1 MRFACTKPIL
11 RYILV
16 PAVIRC
22 GELFSAHRCP
32 RMNKSRRGSMYSAVF
47 ALGLTFFSVPVA
59 SQPQTAALRANDTEL
74 LMLGTAGGPPLRK
87 TRSEPA
93 TLLIVDER
101 PYLVDCGT
109 GTIRRLVEVGIPSET
124 IGTIFFTHLHP
135 DHDLGL
141 VDVMA
146 NDYFHLDLASDARK
160 INIYGPPQTSEL
172 VEAAFRFISIP
183 FEVFA
188 AEKPGFQ
195 LGRPN
200 HGLTSPF
207 VAHEVDGD
215 GVVYRDDKIQITAA
229 GNSHYAL
236 MPAQF
241 RAHFKSYSYRIETPH
256 GVVVFTGDTGPSDA
270 VVKLARGADVLVA
283 EVEASSDELRVFID
297 QMAARNHWPPARK
310 QEFAA
315 HMEKEH
321 LTVDSLGELASKAQ
335 VGSVVFYHY
344 DPENKADQQARVAAM
359 KKYFHGPVL
368 APMDLDRFCLSKD
381 EAQAGTAHFGLCGQ
395 NAVGQE

>member
-1 MRFACTKPIL
+1 MNKL
-11 RYILV
+11 
-16 PAVIRC
+16 RC
-22 GELFSAHRCP
+22 GKIFIPA
-32 RMNKSRRGSMYSAVF
+32 F
-47 ALGLTFFSVPVA
+47 ALGLTFFSIPAA
-59 SQPQTAALRANDTEL
+59 SQQQGASLHANDTEL

-87 TRSEPA
+87 DRSEPA
-93 TLLIVDER
+93 TLLIVDGR
-101 PYLVDCGT
+101 PYLIDCGI

-141 VDVMA
+141 ADVMA

-172 VEAAFRFISIP
+172 VDAAFQYISIP

-195 LGRPN
+195 LGRRN

-207 VAHEVDGD
+207 VAHEIDNE

-229 GNSHYAL
+229 ENSHYAL

-241 RAHFKSYSYRIETPH
+241 RAHFKSYSYRIQTPH

-270 VVKLARGADVLVA
+270 VAKLARGADVLVA
-283 EVEASSDELRVFID
+283 EVEESSAELRGFID
-297 QMAARNHWPPARK
+297 QMAAQNHWTPARK
-310 QEFAA
+310 QEFDA
-315 HMEKEH
+315 HMEQEH

-335 VGSVVFYHY
+335 VQSVLFYHY
-344 DPENKADQQARVAAM
+344 DPQNKAAQQARVAAM
-359 KKYFHGPVL
+359 KKYYRGPVL
-368 APMDLDRFCLSKD
+368 APMDLDRFCLSQD
-381 EAQAGTAHFGLCGQ
+381 DAQSQKPKFESCGQ
-395 NAVGQE
+395 NPADQE

>member
-1 MRFACTKPIL
+1 MNKP
-11 RYILV
+11 
-16 PAVIRC
+16 RC
-22 GELFSAHRCP
+22 GKMLIA
-32 RMNKSRRGSMYSAVF
+32 
-47 ALGLTFFSVPVA
+47 ALALVLTLFSVPVA
-59 SQPQTAALRANDTEL
+59 AQQHTAAFRANDTEL

-87 TRSEPA
+87 DRSEPA
-93 TLLIVDER
+93 TLLIVDGR
-101 PYLVDCGT
+101 PYLIDCGI
-109 GTIRRLVEVGIPSET
+109 GTVQRLVEVGIPSET

-146 NDYFHLDLASDARK
+146 NDYFHLNLASDARK

-172 VEAAFRFISIP
+172 VDSAFQYISMS

-207 VAHEVDGD
+207 VAHEIDGE
-215 GVVYRDDKIQITAA
+215 GVVYRDDKIQITAVE
-229 GNSHYAL
+229 NSHYAL

-241 RAHFKSYSYRIETPH
+241 RAHFKSYSYRIQTPH

-270 VVKLARGADVLVA
+270 VVKLAMGADVLVA
-283 EVEASSDELRVFID
+283 EVEGSSDELRVFID
-297 QMAARNHWPPARK
+297 QVAAQNHWPPKRK
-310 QEFAA
+310 QEFTA

-335 VGSVVFYHY
+335 VQSVLFYHY

-359 KKYFHGPVL
+359 KKYFSGPVL

-381 EAQAGTAHFGLCGQ
+381 EAQLDKGKFESCGH
-395 NAVGQE
+395 NTTDQE

>member
-1 MRFACTKPIL
+1 MYQSRGRKMFVAA
-11 RYILV
+11 LV
-16 PAVIRC
+16 
-22 GELFSAHRCP
+22 
-32 RMNKSRRGSMYSAVF
+32 
-47 ALGLTFFSVPVA
+47 LGLTFFNVPVE
-59 SQPQTAALRANDTEL
+59 SQPRTAALHVNDTEL

-87 TRSEPA
+87 GRSEPA
-93 TLLIVDER
+93 TLLVVDGR
-101 PYLVDCGT
+101 PYLIDCGI

-146 NDYFHLDLASDARK
+146 NDYFHLDLASDTRK

-172 VEAAFRFISIP
+172 VDAAFHYISIP

-195 LGRPN
+195 LGLPN
-200 HGLTSPF
+200 RSLTSPF
-207 VAHEVDGD
+207 VAHEIDAEGP
-215 GVVYRDDKIQITAA
+215 VYRDDKIQITAVE
-229 GNSHYAL
+229 NSHYAL

-241 RAHFKSYSYRIETPH
+241 RGHFKSYSYRIQTPH

-270 VVKLARGADVLVA
+270 VVKLAAGADVLVS
-283 EVEASSDELRVFID
+283 EVEENLDELHVFID
-297 QMAARNHWPPARK
+297 QMAARNHWTTARK

-335 VGSVVFYHY
+335 VKSVLFYHY
-344 DPENKADQQARVAAM
+344 DPQDKAEKQARVAEM
-359 KKYFHGPVL
+359 KRYFHGPVL
-368 APMDLDRFCLSKD
+368 APMDLDRFCLSQD
-381 EAQAGTAHFGLCGQ
+381 ETRSEKSKFESCGQ
-395 NAVGQE
+395 NAADQE

>member
-1 MRFACTKPIL
+1 
-11 RYILV
+11 V
-16 PAVIRC
+16 
-22 GELFSAHRCP
+22 H
-32 RMNKSRRGSMYSAVF
+32 KSRCEKMFIAAV
-47 ALGLTFFSVPVA
+47 ALGLTFFGVPVA
-59 SQPQTAALRANDTEL
+59 CQRQGAAVRANDTEL

-87 TRSEPA
+87 NRSEPA
-93 TLLIVDER
+93 TLLIVDGR
-101 PYLVDCGT
+101 SYLIDCGT
-109 GTIRRLVEVGIPSET
+109 GTIRRLVEAGIPSET
-124 IGTIFFTHLHP
+124 IGTIFFTHLHA
-135 DHDLGL
+135 DHDIGL

-172 VEAAFRFISIP
+172 VEAAFHYISIP

-215 GVVYRDDKIQITAA
+215 GVVYRDDKIEITATE
-229 GNSHYAL
+229 NSHYAL

-241 RAHFKSYSYRIETPH
+241 RAHFKSYSYRIQTPH

-270 VVKLARGADVLVA
+270 VMKLAMGADVLVS
-283 EVEASSDELRVFID
+283 EVEESSDELRGFID
-297 QMAARNHWPPARK
+297 QMAARNHWSPTRK

-335 VGSVVFYHY
+335 VQSVVFYHY
-344 DPENKADQQARVAAM
+344 DPQNKAEQQARVAGV
-359 KKYFHGPVL
+359 KKYFQGAVL
-368 APMDLDRFCLSKD
+368 APMDLDRFCLSRN
-381 EAQAGTAHFGLCGQ
+381 EAQSEKAKLEPCGQ
-395 NAVGQE
+395 NTADQE

>member
-1 MRFACTKPIL
+1 
-11 RYILV
+11 
-16 PAVIRC
+16 
-22 GELFSAHRCP
+22 
-32 RMNKSRRGSMYSAVF
+32 MNKSRCGKMSIAAL

-59 SQPQTAALRANDTEL
+59 SQRQTAAIRANDSEL

-87 TRSEPA
+87 DRSEPA
-93 TLLIVDER
+93 TLLIVDGR
-101 PYLVDCGT
+101 PYLIDCGI
-109 GTIRRLVEVGIPSET
+109 GTIRRLVEAGIPSET

-172 VEAAFRFISIP
+172 VEAAFHYISIP

-188 AEKPGFQ
+188 AETPGFQ

-207 VAHEVDGD
+207 VVHEVDGE
-215 GVVYRDDKIQITAA
+215 GVVYRDDRIQITAA
-229 GNSHYAL
+229 ENSHYAL

-241 RAHFKSYSYRIETPH
+241 RAHFKSYSYRIQTPH

-270 VVKLARGADVLVA
+270 VVKVAMGADVLVA
-283 EVEASSDELRVFID
+283 EVEASSSELRGFID
-297 QMAARNHWPPARK
+297 QMAAQNHWPPARK
-310 QEFAA
+310 QEFSE
-315 HMEKEH
+315 HMEQEH
-321 LTVDSLGELASKAQ
+321 LTVDRLGELASKAQ
-335 VGSVVFYHY
+335 VQSVLFYHY
-344 DPENKADQQARVAAM
+344 DPQNKAEQQARVAGM

-368 APMDLDRFCLSKD
+368 APMDLDRFCLSKN
-381 EAQAGTAHFGLCGQ
+381 EAQSEKAKFESCGQ
-395 NAVGQE
+395 NAADQE

>member
-1 MRFACTKPIL
+1 
-11 RYILV
+11 
-16 PAVIRC
+16 
-22 GELFSAHRCP
+22 
-32 RMNKSRRGSMYSAVF
+32 MNKSRCGKMFIAAL
-47 ALGLTFFSVPVA
+47 ALGLTSFSVPVA
-59 SQPQTAALRANDTEL
+59 SQRQTAALRANDTEL

-87 TRSEPA
+87 DRSEPA
-93 TLLIVDER
+93 TLLIVDGR
-101 PYLVDCGT
+101 LYLIDCGI

-124 IGTIFFTHLHP
+124 IGTIFLTHLHP

-146 NDYFHLDLASDARK
+146 NDYFHLDLTSDARK

-172 VEAAFRFISIP
+172 VEAAFHYISIP

-207 VAHEVDGD
+207 VAHEVDGE

-229 GNSHYAL
+229 ENSHYAL
-236 MPAQF
+236 MPTQF
-241 RAHFKSYSYRIETPH
+241 RAHFKSYSYRIQTPH

-270 VVKLARGADVLVA
+270 VVKLAMGADVLVA
-283 EVEASSDELRVFID
+283 EVEESSDELRGFID
-297 QMAARNHWPPARK
+297 QMAAQNHWPPARK

-335 VGSVVFYHY
+335 VQSVLFYHY
-344 DPENKADQQARVAAM
+344 DPQNKAKQEALVAGM

-381 EAQAGTAHFGLCGQ
+381 EAQSKKTKFESCGQ
-395 NAVGQE
+395 NTADQK

>member
-1 MRFACTKPIL
+1 
-11 RYILV
+11 
-16 PAVIRC
+16 
-22 GELFSAHRCP
+22 
-32 RMNKSRRGSMYSAVF
+32 MNRSRWGKLLIAAL

-59 SQPQTAALRANDTEL
+59 SQGQTAAVRANDTEL

-87 TRSEPA
+87 DRSEPS
-93 TLLIVDER
+93 TLLIVDGR
-101 PYLVDCGT
+101 PYLIDCGI

-172 VEAAFRFISIP
+172 VEAAFHYISIP

-188 AEKPGFQ
+188 AEQPGFQ
-195 LGRPN
+195 PGRPN
-200 HGLTSPF
+200 HGLPSPF
-207 VAHEVDGD
+207 VAHEVAGE

-229 GNSHYAL
+229 ENSHYAL
-236 MPAQF
+236 MPSHF
-241 RAHFKSYSYRIETPH
+241 RAHFKSYSYRIQTPH

-270 VVKLARGADVLVA
+270 VVKLAMGADVLVA
-283 EVEASSDELRVFID
+283 EVEEGLDELRGFID
-297 QMAARNHWPPARK
+297 HMAAQNHWPPARK

-335 VGSVVFYHY
+335 VQSVLFYHY
-344 DPENKADQQARVAAM
+344 DPQNKAEQEALVAGM

-381 EAQAGTAHFGLCGQ
+381 EAQSEKANFESCGQ
-395 NAVGQE
+395 NTADQK

>member
-1 MRFACTKPIL
+1 MNKW
-11 RYILV
+11 
-16 PAVIRC
+16 RC
-22 GELFSAHRCP
+22 GKMSIAAL
-32 RMNKSRRGSMYSAVF
+32 
-47 ALGLTFFSVPVA
+47 ALGLTLFSVPVE
-59 SQPQTAALRANDTEL
+59 SQRQTAALRPNDTEL

-87 TRSEPA
+87 DRSEPA
-93 TLLIVDER
+93 TLLIVDGR
-101 PYLVDCGT
+101 PYLIDCGI
-109 GTIRRLVEVGIPSET
+109 GTIRRLVEVGVPSET

-146 NDYFHLDLASDARK
+146 NDYFHLDLASDTRK

-172 VEAAFRFISIP
+172 VEAAFHYISIP

-188 AEKPGFQ
+188 AEEPGFQ

-207 VAHEVDGD
+207 VAHEVDGE

-229 GNSHYAL
+229 ENSHYGL

-241 RAHFKSYSYRIETPH
+241 RPHFKSYSYRIQTPH

-270 VVKLARGADVLVA
+270 VVKLATGAEVLVS
-283 EVEASSDELRVFID
+283 EVEENLDELRGFID
-297 QMAARNHWPPARK
+297 QMAARNHWPAARK
-310 QEFAA
+310 EQFAA

-335 VGSVVFYHY
+335 VQSVVFYHY
-344 DPENKADQQARVAAM
+344 DPQDKAEQQARVAEM
-359 KKYFHGPVL
+359 KKYFHGTVL

-381 EAQAGTAHFGLCGQ
+381 EAQSEKTKFESCGQ
-395 NAVGQE
+395 NAADHE

>member
-1 MRFACTKPIL
+1 MNEL
-11 RYILV
+11 
-16 PAVIRC
+16 RC
-22 GELFSAHRCP
+22 GKMFIAAL
-32 RMNKSRRGSMYSAVF
+32 

-59 SQPQTAALRANDTEL
+59 CQRQTTALRANDTEL

-87 TRSEPA
+87 NRSEPA
-93 TLLIVDER
+93 TLLIVDGR
-101 PYLVDCGT
+101 PYLIDCGI
-109 GTIRRLVEVGIPSET
+109 GTIRRLIEVGIPSET
-124 IGTIFFTHLHP
+124 IGTIFLTHLHP

-146 NDYFHLDLASDARK
+146 NDYFRLDFTSKVGK

-172 VEAAFRFISIP
+172 VEAAVQYISIP

-207 VAHEVDGD
+207 AAHEIEGE

-229 GNSHYAL
+229 ENSHYAL
-236 MPAQF
+236 MPEQF
-241 RAHFKSYSYRIETPH
+241 RAHFKSYSYRIQTPH

-270 VVKLARGADVLVA
+270 VVKLAMGADVLVS
-283 EVEASSDELRVFID
+283 EVEESSDELRGFID
-297 QMAARNHWPPARK
+297 DLSAQNHWPPARK
-310 QEFAA
+310 QEFTA

-335 VGSVVFYHY
+335 VQSVLFYHY
-344 DPENKADQQARVAAM
+344 DPQNKADQQARVSAM
-359 KKYFHGPVL
+359 KKYFHGTVL

-381 EAQAGTAHFGLCGQ
+381 KAQSEKAKFELCGQ
-395 NAVGQE
+395 NIADHE

>member
-1 MRFACTKPIL
+1 MHKS
-11 RYILV
+11 
-16 PAVIRC
+16 RC
-22 GELFSAHRCP
+22 GKMFIAAL
-32 RMNKSRRGSMYSAVF
+32 

-59 SQPQTAALRANDTEL
+59 SQRQTAALRANDTEL

-87 TRSEPA
+87 DRSEPA
-93 TLLIVDER
+93 TLLIVDGR
-101 PYLVDCGT
+101 PYLIDCGI

-172 VEAAFRFISIP
+172 VEAAFHYISIP
-183 FEVFA
+183 FEVFG
-188 AEKPGFQ
+188 AEEPGFQ
-195 LGRPN
+195 PGRPN

-207 VAHEVDGD
+207 VAHEIDGE

-229 GNSHYAL
+229 ENSHYAL

-241 RAHFKSYSYRIETPH
+241 RAHFKSYSYRIQTPH

-270 VVKLARGADVLVA
+270 VVKLAMGADVLVA
-283 EVEASSDELRVFID
+283 EVEASSDELRGFIG
-297 QMAARNHWPPARK
+297 QMAAQNHWPPVRK

-335 VGSVVFYHY
+335 VQSVLFYHY
-344 DPENKADQQARVAAM
+344 DPQNKAEQQARVAAM
-359 KKYFHGPVL
+359 KKYFQGPVL
-368 APMDLDRFCLSKD
+368 APMDLDRYCLSKD
-381 EAQAGTAHFGLCGQ
+381 EAQPERDKFELCGK
-395 NAVGQE
+395 NTADRE

>member
-1 MRFACTKPIL
+1 
-11 RYILV
+11 
-16 PAVIRC
+16 
-22 GELFSAHRCP
+22 
-32 RMNKSRRGSMYSAVF
+32 MNKSRYGKMSIASL

-59 SQPQTAALRANDTEL
+59 SQRQTAALRTNDTEL

-87 TRSEPA
+87 DRSEPA
-93 TLLIVDER
+93 TLLIVDGR
-101 PYLVDCGT
+101 LYLIDCGI
-109 GTIRRLVEVGIPSET
+109 GTIQRLVEVGIPSET

-172 VEAAFRFISIP
+172 VEAAFHYISIP

-207 VAHEVDGD
+207 VAHEIDGE

-229 GNSHYAL
+229 QNSHYTL

-241 RAHFKSYSYRIETPH
+241 RTHFKSYSYRIQTPH

-270 VVKLARGADVLVA
+270 VVKLAMGADVLVA
-283 EVEASSDELRVFID
+283 EVEASSDELRGFID
-297 QMAARNHWPPARK
+297 QMAAQNHWSPVRK

-335 VGSVVFYHY
+335 VQSVLFYHY
-344 DPENKADQQARVAAM
+344 DPQNKAEQQARVAGM

-381 EAQAGTAHFGLCGQ
+381 EAQSEKAIFELCGQ
-395 NAVGQE
+395 NTDQK

>member
-1 MRFACTKPIL
+1 MLIA
-11 RYILV
+11 
-16 PAVIRC
+16 
-22 GELFSAHRCP
+22 
-32 RMNKSRRGSMYSAVF
+32 
-47 ALGLTFFSVPVA
+47 ALGLGLTLFTVPVA
-59 SQPQTAALRANDTEL
+59 SQRQAAALHGNDTEL
-74 LMLGTAGGPPLRK
+74 LMLGIAGGPPLRK
-87 TRSEPA
+87 DRSEPA
-93 TLLIVDER
+93 TLLIVDGR
-101 PYLVDCGT
+101 PYLIDCGT
-109 GTIRRLVEVGIPSET
+109 GTIRRLVEAGIPSET
-124 IGTIFFTHLHP
+124 IGTIFLTHLHP

-160 INIYGPPQTSEL
+160 IDIYGPPQTREL
-172 VEAAFRFISIP
+172 VEAAFHYISIP

-200 HGLTSPF
+200 HGLASPF
-207 VAHEVDGD
+207 VAHEIDGE
-215 GVVYRDDKIQITAA
+215 GVVYRDDKIQITAVE
-229 GNSHYAL
+229 NSHYVL

-241 RAHFKSYSYRIETPH
+241 RPHFKSYSYRIQTPH

-270 VVKLARGADVLVA
+270 VVKLAAGADVLVS
-283 EVEASSDELRVFID
+283 EVEESSDQLRGFID
-297 QMAARNHWPPARK
+297 RIAAQNHWPPARK
-310 QEFAA
+310 QAFTA
-315 HMEKEH
+315 HMEQEH

-335 VGSVVFYHY
+335 VRSVLFYHY

-381 EAQAGTAHFGLCGQ
+381 QARPEKPQFESCGQ
-395 NAVGQE
+395 NTAAQE

>member
-1 MRFACTKPIL
+1 MK
-11 RYILV
+11 
-16 PAVIRC
+16 
-22 GELFSAHRCP
+22 
-32 RMNKSRRGSMYSAVF
+32 KSRCAKTLIAAL
-47 ALGLTFFSVPVA
+47 ALGLTSFSVPVA
-59 SQPQTAALRANDTEL
+59 SQRQTAALRANDTEL

-87 TRSEPA
+87 DRSEPA
-93 TLLIVDER
+93 TLLIVDGR
-101 PYLVDCGT
+101 LYLIDCGI

-124 IGTIFFTHLHP
+124 IGTIFLTHLHP

-146 NDYFHLDLASDARK
+146 NDYFHLDLTSDARK

-172 VEAAFRFISIP
+172 VEAAFHYISIP

-207 VAHEVDGD
+207 VAHEVDGE
-215 GVVYRDDKIQITAA
+215 GVVYRDDKVQITAA
-229 GNSHYAL
+229 ENSHYAL

-241 RAHFKSYSYRIETPH
+241 RAHFKSYSYRIHTPH
-256 GVVVFTGDTGPSDA
+256 GVVVITGDTGPSDA
-270 VVKLARGADVLVA
+270 VVKLAMGADVLVA
-283 EVEASSDELRVFID
+283 EVEESSDKLRGFID
-297 QMAARNHWPPARK
+297 QMAAQNHWPPARK

-335 VGSVVFYHY
+335 VQSVLFYHY
-344 DPENKADQQARVAAM
+344 DPLNKAEQEALVAGM

-381 EAQAGTAHFGLCGQ
+381 GAQSKKTKFESCGQ
-395 NAVGQE
+395 NTADQK

>member
-1 MRFACTKPIL
+1 ML
-11 RYILV
+11 RST
-16 PAVIRC
+16 A
-22 GELFSAHRCP
+22 
-32 RMNKSRRGSMYSAVF
+32 SRRDSLRRVISRVEVVL
-47 ALGLTFFSVPVA
+47 ALGLTFVSVPLA
-59 SQPQTAALRANDTEL
+59 SQRHTAALRANDTEL

-87 TRSEPA
+87 DRSEPA
-93 TLLIVDER
+93 TLLIVDGR
-101 PYLVDCGT
+101 PYLIDCGI

-141 VDVMA
+141 VDLMA
-146 NDYFHLDLASDARK
+146 NDYFHLDLASDTRK
-160 INIYGPPQTSEL
+160 INIYGPPQTDEL
-172 VEAAFRFISIP
+172 VDAAFHYISIP

-207 VAHEVDGD
+207 VAHEIDGK
-215 GVVYRDDKIQITAA
+215 GVVYRDDKIVITAA
-229 GNSHYAL
+229 ENSHYAL

-241 RAHFKSYSYRIETPH
+241 RAHFKSYSYRIQTPH

-270 VVKLARGADVLVA
+270 VVKLAMGADVLVA
-283 EVEASSDELRVFID
+283 EVEESSDELRGFID
-297 QMAARNHWPPARK
+297 QMAAQNHWPPVRK
-310 QEFAA
+310 KEFAA

-335 VGSVVFYHY
+335 VQSVLFYHY
-344 DPENKADQQARVAAM
+344 DPQNKAEQQARVASM
-359 KKYFHGPVL
+359 KKYFHGQVL
-368 APMDLDRFCLSKD
+368 APMDLDRFCLSQD
-381 EAQAGTAHFGLCGQ
+381 EAQSEKAKFELCGQ
-395 NAVGQE
+395 KAADKE

>member
-1 MRFACTKPIL
+1 
-11 RYILV
+11 
-16 PAVIRC
+16 
-22 GELFSAHRCP
+22 
-32 RMNKSRRGSMYSAVF
+32 MNKSRSAMLIVAL
-47 ALGLTFFSVPVA
+47 ALGLTFFSIPVA
-59 SQPQTAALRANDTEL
+59 AQRQAAALRTNDTEL

-87 TRSEPA
+87 DRSEPA
-93 TLLIVDER
+93 TLLIVDGR
-101 PYLVDCGT
+101 LYLIDCGI

-124 IGTIFFTHLHP
+124 IETIFLTHLHP

-141 VDVMA
+141 VDVMG

-172 VEAAFRFISIP
+172 VEAAFHYVSIP

-207 VAHEVDGD
+207 VAHEVDGE

-229 GNSHYAL
+229 ENSHYAL

-241 RAHFKSYSYRIETPH
+241 RAHFKSYAYRIQTPH

-270 VVKLARGADVLVA
+270 VVKLATGADVLVS
-283 EVEASSDELRVFID
+283 EVEEGLDELRGFVD

-310 QEFAA
+310 QQFAA

-321 LTVDSLGELASKAQ
+321 LTVDSLGELASQAQ
-335 VGSVVFYHY
+335 VQSVLFYHY
-344 DPENKADQQARVAAM
+344 DPQSQAEQQARVAGV

-381 EAQAGTAHFGLCGQ
+381 EAQAEKAKFEPCGQ
-395 NAVGQE
+395 KTADQE

>member
-1 MRFACTKPIL
+1 MTASPTGISS
-11 RYILV
+11 
-16 PAVIRC
+16 
-22 GELFSAHRCP
+22 SAASAP
-32 RMNKSRRGSMYSAVF
+32 LEQSRWGKLLIAAL

-59 SQPQTAALRANDTEL
+59 SQGQTAALRANDTEL

-87 TRSEPA
+87 DRSEPS
-93 TLLIVDER
+93 TLLIVDGR
-101 PYLVDCGT
+101 PYLIDCGI

-124 IGTIFFTHLHP
+124 IGTIFLTHLHP

-146 NDYFHLDLASDARK
+146 NDYLTSDARK
-160 INIYGPPQTSEL
+160 INIYGPPETSEL
-172 VEAAFRFISIP
+172 VDAAFHYISIP

-188 AEKPGFQ
+188 AERPGFS
-195 LGRPN
+195 LGQPN

-215 GVVYRDDKIQITAA
+215 GVVYRDDKIQITAVE
-229 GNSHYAL
+229 NSHYDL

-241 RAHFKSYSYRIETPH
+241 RSHFKSYSYRIQTPH
-256 GVVVFTGDTGPSDA
+256 GVVVFTGDTGPSDE
-270 VVKLARGADVLVA
+270 VVKLAMGADVLVA
-283 EVEASSDELRVFID
+283 EVEPGLDGLRGIID
-297 QMAARNHWPPARK
+297 YAAAQNHWPPARK
-310 QEFAA
+310 QAFAA

-335 VGSVVFYHY
+335 VRSLLFYHY
-344 DPENKADQQARVAAM
+344 NPPNKAEQEALVAAV

-381 EAQAGTAHFGLCGQ
+381 EAQSEKANFESCGK
-395 NAVGQE
+395 NSAGQE

>member
-1 MRFACTKPIL
+1 MT
-11 RYILV
+11 
-16 PAVIRC
+16 
-22 GELFSAHRCP
+22 
-32 RMNKSRRGSMYSAVF
+32 KSRCRNVF
-47 ALGLTFFSVPVA
+47 IASVTLGLTFFSVPVA
-59 SQPQTAALRANDTEL
+59 SQPQSAALRANDTEL

-87 TRSEPA
+87 NRSEPA
-93 TLLIVDER
+93 TLLIVDGR
-101 PYLVDCGT
+101 PYLIDCGT

-124 IGTIFFTHLHP
+124 IGTIFLTHLHP

-160 INIYGPPQTSEL
+160 INIYGPPQTNEL
-172 VEAAFRFISIP
+172 VEAALHYISIP

-195 LGRPN
+195 LGRPK

-207 VAHEVDGD
+207 VAHEVDGG
-215 GVVYRDDKIQITAA
+215 GVVYQDDKIQITAA
-229 GNSHYAL
+229 ENSHYAL

-241 RAHFKSYSYRIETPH
+241 RAHFKSYSYRFQTPH

-270 VVKLARGADVLVA
+270 VVKLAIGADVLVA
-283 EVEASSDELRVFID
+283 EVEASSDELRGFID
-297 QMAARNHWPPARK
+297 QMAALNHWPPARK

-315 HMEKEH
+315 HMVKEH
-321 LTVDSLGELASKAQ
+321 LTVDRLGELASKAHVQ
-335 VGSVVFYHY
+335 SVLFYHY
-344 DPENKADQQARVAAM
+344 DPQNKAEQQARVADV

-368 APMDLDRFCLSKD
+368 APMDLDRFCLSKGKPPS
-381 EAQAGTAHFGLCGQ
+381 EKAEFESCGRSTAD
-395 NAVGQE
+395 QE